1 VFTRAELVQTLERFR
16 KGARAYRDGSQSE
29 YQDRLTLITF
39 TDWLCDPQ
47 PITPDIC
54 ERLDFKWDSEGGCY
68 SNSTGEIYVNFTDDG
83 SHVSLTDGTS
93 VGEIQTAGQLAAFV
107 LAISGDTVRV
117 CS

>member
-1 VFTRAELVQTLERFR
+1 MFTRTELVQTLERYR

-39 TDWLCDPQ
+39 MDWLCDPQ

-68 SNSTGEIYVNFTDDG
+68 FNSMGAIYIDFTDDAA
-83 SHVSLTDGTS
+83 HVSFTDGTAMS
-93 VGEIQTAGQLAAFV
+93 EIQTAGQLAAFV
-107 LAISGDTVRV
+107 LAISGDAVRV
-117 CS
+117 